1 MIRVLLPTHLS
12 RLVGAGRE
20 LTIALEEPA
29 TVSTLLDA
37 LEARYPVLHGTIRD
51 HASKQRRPYIR
62 FFACGED
69 WSHHPLEESLP
80 AEVLEGRAPFMI
92 IGAMAGG

>member
-1 MIRVLLPTHLS
+1 MIRVRLPTHLA
-12 RLVGAGRE
+12 RLAGTGRE
-20 LTIALEEPA
+20 VEIHLGGPA
-29 TVSTLLDA
+29 TITALLDA
-37 LEARYPVLHGTIRD
+37 LETYYPMLRGTIRD

-69 WSHHPLEESLP
+69 LSLLP
-80 AEVLEGRAPFMI
+80 PDTALPDEVVSGLYPFLI